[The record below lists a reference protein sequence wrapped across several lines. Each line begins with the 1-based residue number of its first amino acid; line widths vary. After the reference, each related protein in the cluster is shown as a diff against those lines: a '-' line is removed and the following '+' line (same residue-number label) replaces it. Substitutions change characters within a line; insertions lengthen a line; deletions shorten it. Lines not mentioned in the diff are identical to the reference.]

1 MEEPECFV
9 CFHTAPPLHRVCL
22 CNTLVHPA
30 CLTALERVLAHRTHC
45 PVCRQ
50 PYTRRAH
57 WCRKIRSIAGTLCTA
72 TVLAAGAIGLIGWSQ
87 YWVAFQTAGGG
98 HCGHRDGVGDV
109 HHRQSPC
116 PVRQTGAELVLGVT
130 PSVAELGVERRT
142 DRGRLGD
149 CILNPERPV
158 HARLHLPVGL

>member
-87 YWVAFQTAGGG
+87 YWVAFQTAG
-98 HCGHRDGVGDV
+98 
-109 HHRQSPC
+109 S
-116 PVRQTGAELVLGVT
+116 TGALVGLVHVT
-130 PSVAELGVERRT
+130 GAVAIVATVMAWVMCIT
-142 DRGRLGD
+142 DRV
-149 CILNPERPV
+149 PAP
-158 HARLHLPVGL
+158 